1 MAVLTL
7 AVAMLLTGVL
17 PTYAATGADNPQP
30 SLLLKPDEGQGNR
43 WQFGE
48 VVIVR
53 GEVTDVEVTGVGS
66 GEIEVDEETV
76 IMVDEATKI
85 RVPTLGSSAT
95 LDDIELGMKVA
106 IQAYEIDD
114 KLHARHIVV
123 IPGKPQYRHHVGIV
137 TEYEE
142 GVSITI
148 EDKWE
153 NTVTFEIADEFKV
166 LPPGATVEEGKRVT
180 VISRRDPAGDCL
192 IARGVVV
199 HSETPLLNRLRLMIG
214 LRLADLSRVTG
225 IISVNESENLIT
237 VDDTELTYD
246 DSTLFILRGVTSADE
261 QEGAVF
267 YQDELARLVLVR
279 VDTSEIEED

>member
-30 SLLLKPDEGQGNR
+30 SLSLKPDEGKSNR

-48 VVIVR
+48 VVIIR
-53 GEVTDVEVTGVGS
+53 GEVTDVGS
-66 GEIEVDEETV
+66 EEIEVDGETV
-76 IMVDEATKI
+76 IIVDGATKI

-114 KLHARHIVV
+114 ELHARHIVV
-123 IPGKPQYRHHVGIV
+123 IPARPRYRHHVGIV
-137 TEYEE
+137 TAYEG

-180 VISRRDPAGDCL
+180 VISRRDPAGDRL

-199 HSETPLLNRLRLMIG
+199 HPARPMFSLECISGTITLGETEEIITIG
-214 LRLADLSRVTG
+214 ETD
-225 IISVNESENLIT
+225 IDYDENTIF
-237 VDDTELTYD
+237 V
-246 DSTLFILRGVTSADE
+246 LRGTLAVETGQEAIIFYRE
-261 QEGAVF
+261 QE
-267 YQDELARLVLVR
+267 DESLLAKVVLIGIDLPGVRLGLKG
-279 VDTSEIEED
+279 TEE